1 MALWTV
7 KRCRC
12 LLAGQLWGRQQGCQH
27 QACAADQ
34 GSTKNWTSY
43 STMFCVST
51 ASPSLLYSPSL
62 AIMRAFPRCMLP
74 VPAPWHQALL
84 RLSPPS
90 LCPPVINVFITQEVM
105 FKVTSG
111 GRIDRCC

>member
-51 ASPSLLYSPSL
+51 ASPSLLYSPWPSCELSL
-62 AIMRAFPRCMLP
+62 VACC
-74 VPAPWHQALL
+74 
-84 RLSPPS
+84 
-90 LCPPVINVFITQEVM
+90 LCPPHGTRPCFVSRLLLFVLL
-105 FKVTSG
+105 
-111 GRIDRCC
+111 